1 MKSNDPALCPPVTHL
16 NQPIELP
23 CGALLANRVAKAAMS
38 EQLAG
43 RHSEPGGDL
52 CRLYQRWAASGAGL
66 LITGNVMVDP
76 DGTSE
81 PGQVVLYDDRHLDG
95 FRRWAGAARSG
106 GAPVWMQINH
116 AGRQVPR
123 SLRRQ
128 AVAPSPVGLG
138 PLFATPRA
146 LQTDEIARLVQRHAD
161 TAALAVRAGFDGVQ
175 IHAAHGYLASQFLSP
190 LSNRRQDA
198 YGGTP
203 ERRRRYLLEVIE
215 AVRGAIGTSVAL
227 SVKLNSA
234 DFAGDGTMAEEALSH
249 VRALDRAPID
259 LLEISGGDFRS
270 AAMLGV
276 AAHGGDGAALSP
288 REGYFLAFARRAR
301 QVTQRPLMVTGGFR
315 RARTMEAA
323 LASGAV
329 DVIGL
334 ARPMVFEPDL
344 PVRLLAAPSSPGAA
358 SALGPWPRTP
368 RATGL
373 FGGLREVAWHTVRIW
388 RLAGGGAAD
397 ADLSPL
403 WAGLHYLGRQSWQQ
417 WRLQRDAHPR

>member
-1 MKSNDPALCPPVTHL
+1 MTSDDPDLMPLVARV
-16 NQPIELP
+16 NQSIELP
-23 CGALLANRVAKAAMS
+23 CGAVLANRLAKAAMS

-43 RHSEPGGDL
+43 RHSEPGADL
-52 CRLYQRWAASGAGL
+52 CRLYQRWSASGAGL

-76 DGTSE
+76 EGTSE
-81 PGQVVLYDDRHLDG
+81 PGQVVLCDDQHLDAFG
-95 FRRWAGAARSG
+95 RWAQTARSG
-106 GAPVWMQINH
+106 GAQVWMQINH

-123 SLRRQ
+123 SLHRR
-128 AVAPSPVGLG
+128 AVAPSAVGLG
-138 PLFATPRA
+138 PLFAAPRA
-146 LQTDEIARLVQRHAD
+146 LHTDEIARLVQRHAD

-190 LSNRRQDA
+190 LSNLRQDA

-203 ERRRRYLLEVIE
+203 ERRRRFLLEVIE
-215 AVRGAIGTSVAL
+215 AVRGAVGPRVAV

-234 DFAGDGTMAEEALSH
+234 DFARDAALAEEALSH
-249 VRALDRAPID
+249 VRSLDQAPID

-276 AAHGGDGAALSP
+276 ADRGSEGAAMSP
-288 REGYFLAFARRAR
+288 REGYFLEFARRAR
-301 QVTQRPLMVTGGFR
+301 QVTRRPLMLTGGFR

-334 ARPMVFEPDL
+334 ARPLVFEPEL
-344 PVRLLAAPSSPGAA
+344 PSRLLQTPASARAA

-373 FGGLREVAWHTVRIW
+373 YGGLREVAWHTVRIW
-388 RLAGGGAAD
+388 RLARGGAAD
-397 ADLSPL
+397 SDLSPL
-403 WAGLHYLGRQSWQQ
+403 WAGLLYLGRQWWQQ
-417 WRLQRDAHPR
+417 RRLSPRRRAR

>member
-43 RHSEPGGDL
+43 RHSEPGAAL
-52 CRLYQRWAASGAGL
+52 CRLYRRWSASGAGL

-76 DGTSE
+76 EGTSE
-81 PGQVVLYDDRHLDG
+81 PGQVVLCDDQHLG
-95 FRRWAGAARSG
+95 AFGRWAQAARSG

-123 SLRRQ
+123 SLRRW
-128 AVAPSPVGLG
+128 ALAPSAVGLG
-138 PLFATPRA
+138 ALFATPRA
-146 LQTDEIARLVQRHAD
+146 LQANEIARLVQRHAD
-161 TAALAVRAGFDGVQ
+161 TAALAERAGFDGVQ

-190 LSNRRQDA
+190 LSNLRTDG

-215 AVRGAIGTSVAL
+215 AVRGAVGPSVAV

-234 DFAGDGTMAEEALSH
+234 DFARDAALAEEALSH
-249 VRALDRAPID
+249 VRALDQAPID

-276 AAHGGDGAALSP
+276 AGPGTEGVAMSP
-288 REGYFLAFARRAR
+288 REGYFLDFARRAR
-301 QVTQRPLMVTGGFR
+301 QGTKKPLMLTGGFR
-315 RARTMEAA
+315 RARSMEAA

-334 ARPMVFEPDL
+334 ARPLVFEPEL
-344 PVRLLAAPSSPGAA
+344 PVRLLQTSAGARAA
-358 SALGPWPRTP
+358 SALAPWPPTP

-388 RLAGGGAAD
+388 RLARGGASD
-397 ADLSPL
+397 SDLSPL
-403 WAGLHYLGRQSWQQ
+403 WAGLQYLGRQWWQQ
-417 WRLQRDAHPR
+417 WRLNPRRRAR